1 MKSRCLFLIFLFLA
15 ASCGG
20 PHPLTQ
26 RAIGVCEIVRNI
38 DSYSGENVVVS
49 ADVAEGINFDM
60 VLWGDDCGRIII
72 LDVNRDDVGV
82 QKLMRLLF
90 SRVPGELPGTPSDRR
105 IPVVVEGVLMQQP
118 EGKRIILSVDR
129 LVFR

>member
-1 MKSRCLFLIFLFLA
+1 
-15 ASCGG
+15 
-20 PHPLTQ
+20 
-26 RAIGVCEIVRNI
+26 VRNI